1 MATMMNCP
9 YCGKLADPRLDACPH
24 CGVPLRTRAAAAPPR
39 SAAVLGARCPK
50 CNAPVRDGDIICTRC
65 GVNLLTGQKIAPET
79 APILAP
85 STGRNYARMALL
97 GLLVVA
103 GVAGIG
109 AGVWYLLQDPVGEAR
124 RLGRAGRYLEG
135 ADILQRYLENHPDR
149 FDAQLL
155 MGKLYWHLGNFE
167 KARDHFDR
175 AARIQ
180 PQDPDA
186 GMLAVI
192 AASKTTGADA
202 RARWSEILDRVLQS
216 DATNTEARY
225 LLAALKGV
233 AGDRQGQIREFEQI
247 AGDPRFAVELATARA
262 LGGDPAR
269 AQQDLARAPQ
279 DADTFAANAV
289 LLSLN
294 GQKEQV
300 LAKLQ
305 QAEGSSAPEAVA
317 TRLGLELL
325 RNGDAEQ
332 ALRTFQTAQQNG
344 AAAPEA
350 AYYYA
355 LCLQANGL
363 DTEALQAFDRIV
375 AAGGPYASEA
385 AVQMALLFV
394 QQGNLQQAREQLRK
408 AAAGSGQSAKYY
420 TVQGYI
426 QMKEGAQNEA
436 QQSFRMAI
444 QNDPDYAP
452 ARLENGLLLVARGQL
467 NDGVRDLEKFLSLT
481 AGSGNSVSREIELMV
496 NQLKQTIA
504 APPEA
509 EAAALPT
516 ARS

>member
-1 MATMMNCP
+1 
-9 YCGKLADPRLDACPH
+9 
-24 CGVPLRTRAAAAPPR
+24 
-39 SAAVLGARCPK
+39 
-50 CNAPVRDGDIICTRC
+50 
-65 GVNLLTGQKIAPET
+65 
-79 APILAP
+79 
-85 STGRNYARMALL
+85 
-97 GLLVVA
+97 
-103 GVAGIG
+103 
-109 AGVWYLLQDPVGEAR
+109 VWYLLQDPVGEAR
-124 RLGRAGRYLEG
+124 RLGRAGQYLEG
-135 ADILQRYLENHPDR
+135 ADILQRYLESHPDR

-155 MGKLYWHLGNFE
+155 MGKLYWNLGNFE

-175 AARIQ
+175 AARLQ

-186 GMLAVI
+186 VMLAAV
-192 AASKTTGADA
+192 AASKVTGTDA
-202 RARWSEILDRVLQS
+202 RGRWSEILDYALQI
-216 DATNTEARY
+216 DATDTEARY
-225 LLAALKGV
+225 LLAALKGLS
-233 AGDRQGQIREFEQI
+233 GDRQGQIREFEQI

-262 LGGDPAR
+262 LGGDIAG
-269 AQQDLARAPQ
+269 AQAALDRAPQ
-279 DADTFAANAV
+279 EADALAV
-289 LLSLN
+289 KAILQHLS
-294 GQKEQV
+294 GTGEDV
-300 LAKLQ
+300 LGLLQ
-305 QAEGSSAPEAVA
+305 QAEGSSAPEAIA

-325 RNGDAEQ
+325 RTGDAEQ
-332 ALRTFQTAQQNG
+332 ALRKFQAAQQSG
-344 AAAPEA
+344 AGGAEA

-375 AAGGPYASEA
+375 AGGGPYASEA

-394 QQGNLQQAREQLRK
+394 QQGNLQQAKEQLRK
-408 AAAGSGQSAKYY
+408 AASGSGQSAKFY

-467 NDGVRDLEKFLSLT
+467 NDGVRDLEKFLALT
-481 AGSGNSVSREIELMV
+481 AGAGNTAAREIELMV

-504 APPEA
+504 APE